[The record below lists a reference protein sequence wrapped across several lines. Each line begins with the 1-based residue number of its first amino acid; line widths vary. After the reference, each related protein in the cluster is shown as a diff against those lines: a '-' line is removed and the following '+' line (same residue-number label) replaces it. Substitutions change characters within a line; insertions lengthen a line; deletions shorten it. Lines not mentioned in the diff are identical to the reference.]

1 MTIKP
6 IASGSSGNCYFVSDG
21 LTKILLD
28 CGISFNR
35 IQQALWDMGTG
46 IPELSG
52 CLVTHA
58 HGDHVKAAQRLA
70 DRGVDIYASPGTIK
84 AAGLNGHYIHETPR
98 PSYYMKTP
106 PEHPPWDTFDV
117 GTFMVLPFDIEHD
130 APEPLAFIL
139 KSRDTGEKVIYATD
153 TMYLGITVNGIT
165 HLMIEANYDSQVMAE
180 NVRNGDIAAAR
191 AKRTTMNHMS
201 IDAALLALER
211 LDKSKL
217 QEVWL
222 LHLSGDNAADDFKR
236 RAQEVCGCAVYVA

>member
-1 MTIKP
+1 
-6 IASGSSGNCYFVSDG
+6 
-21 LTKILLD
+21 
-28 CGISFNR
+28 
-35 IQQALWDMGTG
+35 MGTG

-70 DRGVDIYASPGTIK
+70 DRGVDIFTSAGTIG
-84 AAGLNGHYIHETPR
+84 AAGLKGHYVHETPR
-98 PSYYMKTP
+98 SSYYLN
-106 PEHPPWDTFDV
+106 PPWDVFEV
-117 GTFMVLPFDIEHD
+117 GTFGVLPFDIEHD

-139 KSRDTGEKVIYATD
+139 KSRITGEKVIYATD
-153 TMYLGITVNGIT
+153 TMYFGVSINGIT

-180 NVRNGDIAAAR
+180 NVRNGGIAAAR
-191 AKRTTMNHMS
+191 AKRTAMNHMS

-236 RAQEVCGCAVYVA
+236 RTQEVCGCAVYVA